1 MPEKRRW
8 VKHESNMIEA
18 KNNLLRQRSLDI
30 CTRQKLEKDNAM
42 KESNENRSR
51 RWLAK
56 TKNSPYSVNLVAEDE
71 RVQEEHKTRTND
83 QKAEYIDTEER
94 REKAKNDII
103 LRVRFSLLLKALPWP
118 LVADTSKILPICL
131 HSLLNI

>member
-18 KNNLLRQRSLDI
+18 KNNLLRQRSIDNTNHEKMI
-30 CTRQKLEKDNAM
+30 KDNAL
-42 KESNENRSR
+42 KESNENRTR

-56 TKNSPYSVNLVAEDE
+56 TKNSPYAINLVAEDE
-71 RVQEEHKTRTND
+71 RVQEEQKARTND
-83 QKAEYIDTEER
+83 QKAEFIDSDDR

-103 LRVRFSLLLKALPWP
+103 LRVRVVIF
-118 LVADTSKILPICL
+118 VAIL
-131 HSLLNI
+131 HSMLHSQKC